1 MNNYVDNVYLI
12 NMDKDI
18 NRLKKVK
25 KECDKVDIK
34 FERFPRVKVSDLS
47 QNILDKYIP
56 KETKKY
62 GTISLQ
68 ANSRDD
74 MIERGLSH
82 LFVWQDAIQKQYKN
96 ILVLEDDVFFT
107 DDFNEY
113 FKNVME
119 ELPEDYDILY
129 LGYNDI
135 IYEAPEDCSFNYI
148 YKPILPYGLHAYI
161 VSNKGLKKLVN
172 LITIINAHIDSI
184 IANNNNAKLDIYASK
199 QKITKELCNNNND
212 NNNDNN
218 NNNCKSF
225 SQIINYCLDRVYN
238 YNNVHQ
244 SHTSNFKIYKYK
256 HYIITN
262 ITYIIF
268 NLGIMANIHNSIL
281 LLLLF
286 YFMYDYDKFH
296 LIIFLLGYFIGNIL
310 KYTMNYHKQNQ
321 YVTLFSFILLV
332 LFLNIIDFPFIV
344 IKTLI

>member
-12 NMDKDI
+12 NMDKDTD
-18 NRLKKVK
+18 RLEKVT
-25 KECDKVDIK
+25 KECDIVNIK
-34 FERFPRVKVSDLS
+34 FERFSGLKVSDLS

-56 KETKKY
+56 KETQKY
-62 GTISLQ
+62 DT
-68 ANSRDD
+68 NS
-74 MIERGLSH
+74 MIESGLNH
-82 LFVWQDAIQKQYKN
+82 LFVWQNAIQKQYKN
-96 ILVLEDDVFFT
+96 ILVLEDDIYFT

-113 FKNVME
+113 FKNVMA

-148 YKPILPYGLHAYI
+148 YKPILPYGLHGYI

-172 LITIINAHIDSI
+172 LITIVDGHIDSI
-184 IANNNNAKLDIYASK
+184 IANNNNTNLDIYASK
-199 QKITKELCNNNND
+199 QKIIKELCNNNN
-212 NNNDNN
+212 NNNN

-225 SQIINYCLDRVYN
+225 SQIINYYLARVYN
-238 YNNVHQ
+238 YNNVHP

-286 YFMYDYDKFH
+286 YFIYDYDKFH

-310 KYTMNYHKQNQ
+310 KYIMNYHKLNQ
-321 YVTLFSFILLV
+321 YVTLFSFILFV
-332 LFLNIIDFPFIV
+332 LFLNIIDFPFIL